1 VVTSWHLTYQSYR
14 DTIALLWNRP
24 ESLCKLWNRPES
36 LCKSELKW
44 FFSGRR
50 DRQTSG
56 KVPLY
61 RLTQQLERTKM
72 AILRLEDGTTY
83 TQLSDITR
91 ELAPLNIQLNSW
103 PVGDN
108 PEIRELLALD
118 ALSDSEKEQILQA
131 LDGYFQQLKESA
143 GYQSRDL
150 IVLHPGIP
158 NLDTL
163 LSKFDKCHIHADD
176 EVRYIVAGE
185 GIFGF
190 VRPDGSQVEVTVQ
203 PEEFINVPANTEHW
217 FYLTAARK
225 VKAVRYFTT
234 TTGWTPEYTDTQV
247 RSGLAAV

>member
-1 VVTSWHLTYQSYR
+1 MSVYQ
-14 DTIALLWNRP
+14 
-24 ESLCKLWNRPES
+24 KLKP
-36 LCKSELKW
+36 K
-44 FFSGRR
+44 
-50 DRQTSG
+50 
-56 KVPLY
+56 
-61 RLTQQLERTKM
+61 KM

-108 PEIRELLALD
+108 PEIRELLAKD
-118 ALSDSEKEQILQA
+118 AIDDNQKEQVLQA
-131 LDGYFQQLKESA
+131 LDGYFQKLQQSA

-150 IVLHPGIP
+150 IVLHPDIP
-158 NLDTL
+158 NLDVL

-190 VRPDGSQVEVTVQ
+190 VRPDGSQIEVTVQ

-234 TTGWTPEYTDTQV
+234 TTGWTPEYTDTQI
-247 RSGLAAV
+247 RSQLATV